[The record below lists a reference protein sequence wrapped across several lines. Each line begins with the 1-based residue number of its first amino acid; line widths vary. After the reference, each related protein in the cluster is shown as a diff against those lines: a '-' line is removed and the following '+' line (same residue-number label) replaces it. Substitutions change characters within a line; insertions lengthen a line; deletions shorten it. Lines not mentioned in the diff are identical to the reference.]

1 MSFSNLFISIFSIKF
16 MIELPRDD
24 VEKQEILS
32 KIMEK
37 FEDKKYNEDE
47 VNSIIQGF
55 DVDDYALV
63 RRELVN
69 FGYLGKDSYE
79 GTYWVKTKKLSSEEI
94 ERIRERQGKI
104 AKID

>member
-1 MSFSNLFISIFSIKF
+1 